1 MNNLRKL
8 ERDYGR
14 IMKLLSPTSE
24 HPGKHFKAANRLI
37 VDMAEMNM
45 DTTELMERLY
55 FLTEGWREKDTR
67 PAGERFRAILK
78 GKYA

>member
-1 MNNLRKL
+1 MNNLQRL

-24 HPGKHFKAANRLI
+24 HPGKHFTAANKLI
-37 VDMAEMNM
+37 VDMAEVGM

-55 FLTEGWREKDTR
+55 FLTEGWAEKDTR
-67 PAGERFRAILK
+67 SASKRMRAILNPH
-78 GKYA
+78 